1 MSKINFV
8 SLGGCQELGKNL
20 YVVEIDS
27 KIFVLDCGIKYPTS
41 ELYGVDYISPDM
53 SYLESRKKDIL
64 GLFLTHGHEEACGA
78 VYEFVL
84 KFPNV
89 KIFASHFTLALVQ
102 DILKCKNIDITK
114 LRFIEVNNK
123 TLYKMPNSDVSL
135 RFFNTA
141 HNIYDSY
148 GIIINTKDGNII
160 YTSNFTFDQ
169 NQHQADYTLMFQA
182 LVRAANEGVLA
193 LLPESQGALYESSR
207 GTILEF
213 KQRIENIFVK
223 AKGRLIFSMFSN
235 DLQRIQQ
242 IIDIAASF
250 NRNIAVLGRKTQRT
264 IKLGMD
270 MGYLKVPQD
279 RLVNL
284 KFIDD
289 TNKNDDA
296 NLVVI
301 VTGERHEPYYMLQRM
316 ANRRDR
322 LININS
328 KDNVVV
334 LTNPY
339 PGTEK
344 MAARTLDMIYRV
356 CTNVTTFKQN
366 LLPESHADREELK
379 MMINL
384 LHPKYIIP
392 VQGEYRHQY
401 ACIQIAKCVGFN
413 IDNLLIADNG
423 DIYNFTDGTLTGIKA
438 QAEVGEIMNDGDV
451 AGDVGRVVM
460 KDRELLGES
469 GVILVY
475 ANVNPRTKEVITKPQ
490 VVSRGFAY
498 ISEHPEFSDS
508 IISVFEKVS
517 DKFLNGA
524 RIEWQEY
531 KSAVR
536 EAISRL
542 VYKEA
547 NCSPIIIP
555 VLISTDPTHLLKP
568 VIILNK
574 DKKNTKQS
582 KAQSKPTT
590 TKKSDSSKKSVEK
603 TDAKTKTLEQKKVV
617 RRPRVIKEK
626 TQKAE

>member
-20 YVVEIDS
+20 YVVEVDS
-27 KIFVLDCGIKYPTS
+27 KIYVLDCGIKYPTS

-53 SYLESRKKDIL
+53 SYLESRKNDIA

-78 VYEFVL
+78 VYEFVT

-89 KIFASHFTLALVQ
+89 KIFGSHFTLALVQ

-123 TLYKMPNSDVSL
+123 TLYKMPNSQVSL

-148 GIIINTKDGNII
+148 GIIINTPDGNII

-242 IIDIAASF
+242 IIDIASSF

-264 IKLGMD
+264 INLGMN
-270 MGYLKVPQD
+270 MGYLRVPED

-284 KFIDD
+284 KFIDE
-289 TNKNDDA
+289 TNKNDDP

-328 KDNVVV
+328 NDNVVI

-401 ACIQIAKCVGFN
+401 ACIQIAKCVGFDIN
-413 IDNLLIADNG
+413 NLLIADNG
-423 DIYNFTDGTLTGIKA
+423 DIYNFTNGTLTGIKA

-475 ANVNPRTKEVITKPQ
+475 ANINPRTKEIVTKPQ
-490 VVSRGFAY
+490 VVSKGFSY
-498 ISEHPEFSDS
+498 INEHPEFSES
-508 IISVFEKVS
+508 IQGVFEKVS
-517 DKFLNGA
+517 EKFLNA
-524 RIEWQEY
+524 SRIEWQDY
-531 KSAVR
+531 KSSVR

-555 VLISTDPTHLLKP
+555 VLISTDPAHLLKP
-568 VIILNK
+568 VIIMKK
-574 DKKNTKQS
+574 DR
-582 KAQSKPTT
+582 KPQA
-590 TKKSDSSKKSVEK
+590 KSEK
-603 TDAKTKTLEQKKVV
+603 TITNHAKTEEKKPVKARTVRKKVKKDNV
-617 RRPRVIKEK
+617 KKTARQEK
-626 TQKAE
+626 TE

>member
-20 YVVEIDS
+20 YVVEVDS
-27 KIFVLDCGIKYPTS
+27 KIYVLDCGIKYPTS

-53 SYLESRKKDIL
+53 SYLESRKNDIA

-78 VYEFVL
+78 VYEFVT

-89 KIFASHFTLALVQ
+89 KIFGSHFTLALVQ

-123 TLYKMPNSDVSL
+123 TLYKMPNSQVSL

-148 GIIINTKDGNII
+148 GIIINTPDGNII

-242 IIDIAASF
+242 IIDIASSF

-264 IKLGMD
+264 INLGMN
-270 MGYLKVPQD
+270 MGYLRVPED

-284 KFIDD
+284 KFIDE
-289 TNKNDDA
+289 TNKNDDP

-328 KDNVVV
+328 NDNVVI

-401 ACIQIAKCVGFN
+401 ACIQIAKCVGFDIN
-413 IDNLLIADNG
+413 NLLIADNG
-423 DIYNFTDGTLTGIKA
+423 DIYNFTNGTLTGIKA

-475 ANVNPRTKEVITKPQ
+475 ANINPRTKEIVTKPQ
-490 VVSRGFAY
+490 VVSKGFSY
-498 ISEHPEFSDS
+498 INEHPEFSES
-508 IISVFEKVS
+508 IQGVFEKVS
-517 DKFLNGA
+517 EKFLNA
-524 RIEWQEY
+524 SRIEWQDY
-531 KSAVR
+531 KSSVR

-555 VLISTDPTHLLKP
+555 VLISTDPAHLLKP
-568 VIILNK
+568 VIIMKK
-574 DKKNTKQS
+574 DKKPQ
-582 KAQSKPTT
+582 A
-590 TKKSDSSKKSVEK
+590 KSEK
-603 TDAKTKTLEQKKVV
+603 TITNHAKTEEKKQIKARTVRKTVKKDTVKKTT
-617 RRPRVIKEK
+617 RQEK
-626 TQKAE
+626 TE

>member
-20 YVVEIDS
+20 YVVEVDS
-27 KIFVLDCGIKYPTS
+27 KIYVLDCGIKYPTS

-53 SYLESRKKDIL
+53 SYLESRKNDIA

-78 VYEFVL
+78 VYEFVT

-89 KIFASHFTLALVQ
+89 KIFGSHFTLALVQ

-123 TLYKMPNSDVSL
+123 TLYKMPNSQVSL

-148 GIIINTKDGNII
+148 GIIINTPDGNII

-242 IIDIAASF
+242 IIDIASSF

-264 IKLGMD
+264 INLGMN
-270 MGYLKVPQD
+270 MGYLQVPED

-284 KFIDD
+284 KFIDE
-289 TNKNDDA
+289 TNKNDDP

-328 KDNVVV
+328 NDNVVI

-401 ACIQIAKCVGFN
+401 ACIQIAKCVGFDIN
-413 IDNLLIADNG
+413 NLLIADNG
-423 DIYNFTDGTLTGIKA
+423 DIYNFTNGTLTGIKA

-475 ANVNPRTKEVITKPQ
+475 ANINPRTKEIVTKPQ
-490 VVSRGFAY
+490 VVSKGFSY
-498 ISEHPEFSDS
+498 INEHPEFAES
-508 IISVFEKVS
+508 IQGVFEKVS
-517 DKFLNGA
+517 EKFLNA
-524 RIEWQEY
+524 SRIEWQDY
-531 KSAVR
+531 KSSVR

-555 VLISTDPTHLLKP
+555 VLISTDPAHLLKP
-568 VIILNK
+568 VIIMKK
-574 DKKNTKQS
+574 DRKPQS
-582 KAQSKPTT
+582 KS
-590 TKKSDSSKKSVEK
+590 EK
-603 TDAKTKTLEQKKVV
+603 TISSHAKTEEKKPSKARPVKKIVKKDSVKKTVKAD
-617 RRPRVIKEK
+617 K
-626 TQKAE
+626 TE

>member
-20 YVVEIDS
+20 YVVEVDS
-27 KIFVLDCGIKYPTS
+27 KIYVLDCGIKYPTS

-53 SYLESRKKDIL
+53 SYLESRKNDIA

-78 VYEFVL
+78 VYEFVT

-89 KIFASHFTLALVQ
+89 KIFGSHFTLALVQ
-102 DILKCKNIDITK
+102 DILKCKSIDITK

-123 TLYKMPNSDVSL
+123 TLYKMPNSQVSL

-148 GIIINTKDGNII
+148 GIIINTPDGNII

-242 IIDIAASF
+242 IIDIASSF

-264 IKLGMD
+264 INLGMN
-270 MGYLKVPQD
+270 MGYLRVPED

-284 KFIDD
+284 KFIDE
-289 TNKNDDA
+289 TNKNDDP

-328 KDNVVV
+328 NDNVVI

-401 ACIQIAKCVGFN
+401 ACIQIAKCVGFDIN
-413 IDNLLIADNG
+413 NLLIADNG
-423 DIYNFTDGTLTGIKA
+423 DIYNFTNGTLTGIKA

-475 ANVNPRTKEVITKPQ
+475 VNINPRTKEIVTKPQ
-490 VVSRGFAY
+490 VVSKGFSY
-498 ISEHPEFSDS
+498 INEHPEFSES
-508 IISVFEKVS
+508 IQGVFEKVS
-517 DKFLNGA
+517 EKFLNA
-524 RIEWQEY
+524 SRIEWQDY
-531 KSAVR
+531 KSSVR

-555 VLISTDPTHLLKP
+555 VLISTDPAHLLKP
-568 VIILNK
+568 VIIMKK
-574 DKKNTKQS
+574 DR
-582 KAQSKPTT
+582 KPQA
-590 TKKSDSSKKSVEK
+590 KSEK
-603 TDAKTKTLEQKKVV
+603 TITNHAKTEEKKQIKARTVRKTVKKDNVKKIA
-617 RRPRVIKEK
+617 RQEK
-626 TQKAE
+626 TE

>member
-20 YVVEIDS
+20 YVVEVDS
-27 KIFVLDCGIKYPTS
+27 KIYVLDCGIKYPTS

-53 SYLESRKKDIL
+53 SYLESRKNDIA

-78 VYEFVL
+78 VYEFVT

-89 KIFASHFTLALVQ
+89 KIFGSHFTLALVQ

-123 TLYKMPNSDVSL
+123 TLYKMPNSQVSL

-148 GIIINTKDGNII
+148 GIIINTPDGNII

-242 IIDIAASF
+242 IIDIASSF

-264 IKLGMD
+264 INLGMN
-270 MGYLKVPQD
+270 MGYLRVPED

-284 KFIDD
+284 KFIDE
-289 TNKNDDA
+289 TNKNDDP

-328 KDNVVV
+328 NDNVVI

-401 ACIQIAKCVGFN
+401 ACIQIAKCVGFDIN
-413 IDNLLIADNG
+413 NLLIADNG
-423 DIYNFTDGTLTGIKA
+423 DIYNFTNGTLTGIKA

-475 ANVNPRTKEVITKPQ
+475 ANINPRTKEIVTKPQ
-490 VVSRGFAY
+490 VVSKGFSY
-498 ISEHPEFSDS
+498 INEHPEFSES
-508 IISVFEKVS
+508 IQGVFEKVS
-517 DKFLNGA
+517 EKFLNA
-524 RIEWQEY
+524 SRIEWQDY
-531 KSAVR
+531 KSSVR

-555 VLISTDPTHLLKP
+555 VLISTDPAHLLKP
-568 VIILNK
+568 VIIMKK
-574 DKKNTKQS
+574 DR
-582 KAQSKPTT
+582 KPQA
-590 TKKSDSSKKSVEK
+590 KSEK
-603 TDAKTKTLEQKKVV
+603 TITNHAKAEEKKPVKARAVRKTVKKDNVKKTA
-617 RRPRVIKEK
+617 RQEK
-626 TQKAE
+626 TE

>member
-20 YVVEIDS
+20 YVVEVDS
-27 KIFVLDCGIKYPTS
+27 KIYVLDCGIKYPTS

-53 SYLESRKKDIL
+53 SYLESRKNDIA

-78 VYEFVL
+78 VYEFVT

-89 KIFASHFTLALVQ
+89 KIFGSHFTLALVQ

-123 TLYKMPNSDVSL
+123 TLYKMPNSQVSL

-148 GIIINTKDGNII
+148 GIIINTPDGNII

-242 IIDIAASF
+242 IIDIASSF

-264 IKLGMD
+264 INLGMN
-270 MGYLKVPQD
+270 MGYLRVPED

-284 KFIDD
+284 KFIDE
-289 TNKNDDA
+289 TNKNDDP

-328 KDNVVV
+328 NDNVVI

-401 ACIQIAKCVGFN
+401 ACIQIAKCVGFDIN
-413 IDNLLIADNG
+413 NLLIADNG
-423 DIYNFTDGTLTGIKA
+423 DIYNFTNGTLTGIKA

-475 ANVNPRTKEVITKPQ
+475 ANINPRTKEIVTKPQ
-490 VVSRGFAY
+490 VVSKGFSY
-498 ISEHPEFSDS
+498 INEHPEFSES
-508 IISVFEKVS
+508 IQGVFEKVS
-517 DKFLNGA
+517 EKFLNA
-524 RIEWQEY
+524 SRIEWQDY
-531 KSAVR
+531 KSSVR

-555 VLISTDPTHLLKP
+555 VLISTDPAHLLKP
-568 VIILNK
+568 VIIMKK
-574 DKKNTKQS
+574 DR
-582 KAQSKPTT
+582 KPQA
-590 TKKSDSSKKSVEK
+590 KSEK
-603 TDAKTKTLEQKKVV
+603 TITNHAKTEEKKQIKSRPVRKTVKKDNVKKTA
-617 RRPRVIKEK
+617 RQEK
-626 TQKAE
+626 TE